1 MAGFARH
8 RACAAGRFLFL
19 KGDHMPEIRIELPD
33 DEVRVLDG
41 YCSGTGKGRTDVIRS
56 LLRDWSASKLHES
69 IMVCR
74 VAGVTPMASESDR
87 SAAGKVA
94 K

>member
-1 MAGFARH
+1 
-8 RACAAGRFLFL
+8 
-19 KGDHMPEIRIELPD
+19 MPEIRIELPD
-33 DEVRVLDG
+33 DEVKVLDG

-56 LLRDWSASKLHES
+56 LLHDWSAAKLHES

-74 VAGVTPMASESDR
+74 VAGVTPTWSESDR
-87 SAAGKVA
+87 SGIGRPA

>member
-1 MAGFARH
+1 
-8 RACAAGRFLFL
+8 
-19 KGDHMPEIRIELPD
+19 MPEIRIEVPD
-33 DEVRVLDG
+33 DEVKVLDG

-56 LLRDWSASKLHES
+56 ILRDWSAGKLHES

-74 VAGVTPMASESDR
+74 VAGVTPTVSESDR
-87 SAAGKVA
+87 SPAGKAV